1 MVHFCY
7 NHHMTDQPDP
17 VVRKTVSL
25 PTSIWKRIED
35 FQFDHRVKRDSQA
48 IRQLV
53 ELGLDAAKESS
64 PADQDKP

>member
-1 MVHFCY
+1 M
-7 NHHMTDQPDP
+7 
-17 VVRKTVSL
+17 